1 MASPILDLG
10 PCNSSCAWAI
20 DSTDNFRTCAA
31 YVTTLAGNKQSCTW
45 ALQLAF
51 ARGTKGVGGGGG
63 GGGGGVTVASL
74 TLRQL
79 VWVCDKVILYCV

>member
-10 PCNSSCAWAI
+10 PCNSTCARAV

-31 YVTTLAGNKQSCTW
+31 YGTTLAANKQSCTW

-51 ARGTKGVGGGGG
+51 ARGTKVGGGGG
-63 GGGGGVTVASL
+63 GGGGAVLQVSHS
-74 TLRQL
+74 
-79 VWVCDKVILYCV
+79 DN